1 MASRIRCRSGRRVC
15 HEFLGAVV
23 AVLLATGGVANAR
36 AEAYRQPPNS
46 RVAMEIGGRFTA
58 SGRFTGFLD
67 ETTGTSFVIAEM
79 PAQAYDEVKKLADQP
94 AALASKGIVETRKST
109 LPGRGGEYVYLT
121 GIQRTPMGDYAKFL
135 LIMREHDVTA
145 MITANVPM
153 AALKNKTI
161 SRKRVERVLRSATVR
176 PRTARTAE
184 LFRLGY
190 LGRFREALSLMGTSK
205 AYNLTGRPPEAGV
218 NRLGTPLFIVSPSLD
233 KLEVPDIKAAA
244 LKAFR
249 TLGGFRK
256 HEVARESKVT
266 IGNLRGYAI
275 TGEGEAIKSGRKT
288 AIYLVMLAGKKGGY
302 FIMVGTAPAEEANA
316 YLPEFRKMAASF
328 KPVG

>member
-1 MASRIRCRSGRRVC
+1 MASRIRYRSGRRVC
-15 HEFLGAVV
+15 HKYLGAVV
-23 AVLLATGGVANAR
+23 AVLLAASGAADAR

-67 ETTGTSFVIAEM
+67 ESSGASFVIAEM

-109 LPGRGGEYVYLT
+109 LPDRTGEYVYVT

-145 MITANVPM
+145 VITANVPM

-161 SRKRVERVLRSATVR
+161 ARERIERALRSATVR
-176 PRTARTAE
+176 PRTTRTAE

-190 LGRFREALSLMGTSK
+190 LGPFREALSLMGTSK

-218 NRLGTPLFIVSPSLD
+218 NRLGRPLFVVSPSLD
-233 KLEVPDIKAAA
+233 KFEVPDVKAAA
-244 LKAFR
+244 LKAFH
-249 TLGGFRK
+249 TLGGFRDHK
-256 HEVARESKVT
+256 VAREGKVT
-266 IGNLRGYAI
+266 ISSLRGYAI
-275 TGEGEAIKSGRKT
+275 TGEGKAIKSGRKT
-288 AIYLVMLAGKKGGY
+288 AIYLVMLAGKTGGY

-316 YLPEFRKMAASF
+316 YLPAFRRMAASF